1 MLIQSIVMDLGIAA
15 RSLRRS
21 PGFLIAAVVSLGLA
35 IGAGVSGFG
44 VLDAVRFRALP
55 FPNAD
60 RLVLISEVPAAGC
73 PNVCDVN
80 YKTLALM
87 RAHKFTTID
96 AFAGFTG
103 GNKSL
108 GTGTDQLNVTSAIVS
123 GSIFDMLGVRPEL
136 GRTFSA
142 DEDKLGAPA
151 TMVISHAVWASYFN
165 SDPSVIG
172 KTYSLSDEPFTV
184 IGVMPPGFDFES
196 GMQVWLAA
204 SRYLDPRTGTSLRSV
219 NVLAR
224 LAPGVSAA
232 QLAGELRTLEA
243 AANEGRPAKNRTT
256 FGVGPLRD
264 RYVTATRGNDIVFAS
279 IVLAI
284 LAIGCANVA
293 SLVLVR
299 AMRHTRTLAVR
310 SALGATRGVLIRYLF
325 LENAL
330 LCVAGLAAGI
340 ALAALALKGLQS
352 VAPLQSATRVAGM
365 AYHLD
370 IRAFGFAVLL
380 AALMAAALSLAPV
393 RLFISTDLQTTL
405 REASATTTVSR
416 GGHRVQQGFVVVQT
430 ACAVALLIATGLMVK
445 TIARLSG
452 VSLGY
457 DAQHVTSVTAV
468 PVHSS
473 RSEEKYLP
481 AADRILADVAAIPG
495 VEASA
500 LRMQVPFAVGRRS
513 AGVTVVRRDL
523 QEATMTLDAGREIDP
538 SLQPRNGFGI
548 SGDYFKVMDIP
559 LVAGRTFASSDDAS
573 APAVAIINEWAAHR
587 WWPNETAVGRT
598 FSIDTAPGLR
608 AMVTVVGVVK
618 DNLAAQSSIL
628 LAKAGPEVYRPFRQ
642 AHFWIVNYYART
654 HGASGRVLE
663 DVKKTVMRDL
673 ASDGQPRGNLLA
685 AQVDGQL
692 KTVRTNAT
700 EIAGFALVGLLL
712 AITGLF
718 GVLSYVVQQRTREIG
733 IRGVLGAGR
742 GRILGMVLSQAM
754 RLSIAGVVVGII
766 AAIGT
771 MRLMQGLLY
780 GTPTRDFVVYAAVSA
795 IALIVTLAASLIPA
809 ARAARVDP
817 VIALKSS

>member
-1 MLIQSIVMDLGIAA
+1 VLIQSIRMDLGVAA

-44 VLDAVRFRALP
+44 VLDAIRFRALP

-87 RAHKFTTID
+87 RARKFNTIE
-96 AFAGFTG
+96 ALAGFTG
-103 GNKSL
+103 GQKAL
-108 GTGTDQLNVTSAIVS
+108 GTGTDQLNVGSAIVS

-136 GRTFSA
+136 GRTFTA
-142 DEDKLGAPA
+142 DEDKLGAPSM
-151 TMVISHAVWASYFN
+151 MVIGHDLWASYFN

-172 KTYSLSDEPFTV
+172 KSYTLSDETFTV
-184 IGVMPPGFDFES
+184 IGVMPPGFAFES

-224 LAPGVSAA
+224 LAPGATSA

-243 AANEGRPAKNRTT
+243 AANEGRPAKNRAT
-256 FGVGPLRD
+256 FNVDPLRD
-264 RYVTATRGNDIVFAS
+264 RYVNATNGNDVVFAA
-279 IVLAI
+279 IVVAI
-284 LAIGCANVA
+284 LTIGCANVA

-325 LENAL
+325 LETAL
-330 LCVAGLAAGI
+330 LCVAGLLLGLL
-340 ALAALALKGLQS
+340 LAAAALKGLQS
-352 VAPLQSATRVAGM
+352 VSPLQTATRVAGM
-365 AYHLD
+365 EYRLD
-370 IRAFGFAVLL
+370 VRALGFAVLL
-380 AALMAAALSLAPV
+380 AALVTTVLTLAPV
-393 RLFISTDLQTTL
+393 RLFIGTDLQTTL
-405 REASATTTVSR
+405 REAAATTTVSR
-416 GGHRVQQGFVVVQT
+416 GGHRVQQGFVVAQT
-430 ACAVALLIATGLMVK
+430 ACAVALLVATGLMVK

-452 VSLGY
+452 VTLGY

-468 PVHSS
+468 PVHAS
-473 RSEEKYLP
+473 RNEAKYLP
-481 AADRILADVAAIPG
+481 AADRILADVAALPG
-495 VEASA
+495 VEAA
-500 LRMQVPFAVGRRS
+500 GLRMQVPFGVGRRS
-513 AGVTVVRRDL
+513 AGVTVVRSDL
-523 QEATMTLDAGREIDP
+523 QEATMTLDAGREIDA
-538 SLQPRNGFGI
+538 SLQPKNAFGI
-548 SGDYFKVMDIP
+548 NGDYFTVMGIP
-559 LVAGRTFASSDDAS
+559 MIAGRAFTNTDDGSS
-573 APAVAIINEWAAHR
+573 PAVAIINEWAARR
-587 WWPNETAVGRT
+587 WWPNESAVGRT
-598 FSIDTAPGLR
+598 FSVDTAPGVR
-608 AMVTVVGVVK
+608 AMVTVVGVAK
-618 DNLAAQSSIL
+618 DNLAAQPSIL
-628 LAKAGPEVYRPFRQ
+628 VAKPGPEVYRPFKQ
-642 AHFWIVNYYART
+642 SHFWVVNYYARA
-654 HGASGRVLE
+654 HGASGRVVE
-663 DVKKTVMRDL
+663 DLKKTVMRDL
-673 ASDGQPRGNLLA
+673 ASDGQPRGTLLA

-692 KTVRTNAT
+692 QTVRTNAT
-700 EIAGFALVGLLL
+700 EIAGFAIVGLLL
-712 AITGLF
+712 AITGLY

-754 RLSIAGVVVGII
+754 RLSLAGVVVGIV

-780 GTPTRDFVVYAAVSA
+780 GTPTRDVPVYAAVSA
-795 IALIVTLAASLIPA
+795 IALLVTLAASFIPA

-817 VIALKSS
+817 VIALRSS

>member
-1 MLIQSIVMDLGIAA
+1 MLIQSIVRDLGIAA

-21 PGFLIAAVVSLGLA
+21 PGFLIAAVISLGLA
-35 IGAGVSGFG
+35 IGAAIAGFG

-87 RAHKFTTID
+87 RAHTFSTID
-96 AFAGFTG
+96 ALTAFTG

-108 GTGTDQLNVTSAIVS
+108 GTGIDQVNVTSAIVS

-151 TMVISHAVWASYFN
+151 TMVISHVIWASYFN
-165 SDPSVIG
+165 SDPAVIG
-172 KTYSLSDEPFTV
+172 KTFSLSDEPFTV

-224 LAPGVSAA
+224 LRPGATAA

-256 FGVGPLRD
+256 FSVGPLRD
-264 RYVTATRGNDIVFAS
+264 RYVNATRGNDVVFAA

-310 SALGATRGVLIRYLF
+310 SALGATRGVLVRYLF
-325 LENAL
+325 LENVV
-330 LCVAGLAAGI
+330 LCVAGLVIGI

-352 VAPLQSATRVAGM
+352 VAPLQSATRVSGM
-365 AYHLD
+365 EYRLD
-370 IRAFGFAVLL
+370 VRALGFAVLL
-380 AALMAAALSLAPV
+380 TSLVATVLSLAPV
-393 RLFISTDLQTTL
+393 RLFIGTDIQKTL
-405 REASATTTVSR
+405 REAAATTTVSR
-416 GGHRVQQGFVVVQT
+416 GGHRVQQGFVIVQT

-445 TIARLSG
+445 TIARLS
-452 VSLGY
+452 SITLGY
-457 DAQHVTSVTAV
+457 DARHVTSVIAV

-500 LRMQVPFAVGRRS
+500 LRMQVPFAVGRRTT
-513 AGVTVVRRDL
+513 GVTVVRGDL
-523 QEATMTLDAGREIDP
+523 EDATMTLDAGREIDQT
-538 SLQPRNGFGI
+538 LQPRNAFGI
-548 SGDYFKVMDIP
+548 NGDYFEAMDIP
-559 LVAGRTFASSDDAS
+559 LVAGRTFSSSDDAS
-573 APAVAIINEWAAHR
+573 APAVAIINEWAAKR
-587 WWPNETAVGRT
+587 WWPNENAIGRT
-598 FSIDTAPGLR
+598 FTIDTAPGVR
-608 AMVTVVGVVK
+608 AVVTVVGVVK
-618 DNLAAQSSIL
+618 DNLAAQPSIL
-628 LAKAGPEVYRPFRQ
+628 LAKAGPEVYRPFKQ
-642 AHFWIVNYYART
+642 SHFWVVNYYARS
-654 HGASGRVLE
+654 HGTTGRLLE
-663 DVKKTVMRDL
+663 DMKKTVMRDL
-673 ASDGQPRGNLLA
+673 VSDGQPRGNLLA

-692 KTVRTNAT
+692 QTVRTNAT
-700 EIAGFALVGLLL
+700 EIAGFAVVGLLL
-712 AITGLF
+712 AITGLY

-754 RLSIAGVVVGII
+754 ALSLTGVVVGI
-766 AAIGT
+766 AAAVGS

-780 GTPTRDFVVYAAVSA
+780 GTPTRDLAVYAAVSA
-795 IALIVTLAASLIPA
+795 IALLVTLAASLIPA

-817 VIALKSS
+817 VIALRG